1 MKRLALLA
9 VAAAT
14 VHAAPALAADDC
26 QFDVLLGGVW
36 GQSQHLHSSGT
47 PITDKFDLSGSA
59 AGAGFGCTW
68 ASRGHWATGFSADW
82 MHTAGKGQAQDKLP
96 FNPNFTSETQLDWI
110 ATLRLV
116 AGYQDGPGML
126 YVTAGGAASPL
137 RAKVCPIGATN
148 ASCAIQTQ
156 TLYGLVAG
164 FGAKWQ
170 LAKHW
175 SVKSELLFFGF
186 EKRDFLDP
194 PPAGFADRGGGL
206 EPELRLARVG
216 LSFHF

>member
-1 MKRLALLA
+1 MRALFAIALA
-9 VAAAT
+9 T
-14 VHAAPALAADDC
+14 IWITPARAADDC
-26 QFDVLLGGVW
+26 QFDLLLGGVW

-68 ASRGHWATGFSADW
+68 AARGRWKAGFSADW
-82 MHTAGKGQAQDKLP
+82 MHTTGKGHAQELP
-96 FNPNFTSETQLDWI
+96 PNTGFTSETEVEWVS
-110 ATLRLV
+110 TLRFV
-116 AGYQDGPGML
+116 AGYGEGPGVL
-126 YVTAGGAASPL
+126 YVTAGGAASPFK
-137 RAKVCPIGATN
+137 AKVCPTGGTN
-148 ASCAIQTQ
+148 ASCAIQSQ
-156 TLYGLVAG
+156 TLYGVVAG

-175 SVKSELLFFGF
+175 SVRSELLFFAF
-186 EKRDFLDP
+186 EKMPYLDP
-194 PPAGFADRGGGL
+194 PPPGFINRGGGL

>member
-1 MKRLALLA
+1 MKRLLA
-9 VAAAT
+9 FAIAVW
-14 VHAAPALAADDC
+14 VLPAFGADDC
-26 QFDVLLGGVW
+26 QLDLLAGGVF

-68 ASRGHWATGFSADW
+68 AARGRWVAGVSGDW
-82 MHTAGKGQAQDKLP
+82 MHTTGKGHSQELP
-96 FNPNFTSETQLDWI
+96 PNTNFTSETEVDWVG
-110 ATLRLV
+110 TLRFV
-116 AGYQDGPGML
+116 GGYQDGPGML
-126 YVTAGGAASPL
+126 YVTAGGAASAIK
-137 RAKVCPIGATN
+137 AKVCPTGGTN
-148 ASCAIQTQ
+148 ASCAIQSQ

-170 LAKHW
+170 FAKHW
-175 SVKSELLFFGF
+175 SVRSELLFFGF
-186 EKRDFLDP
+186 EKMPYLDP
-194 PPAGFADRGGGL
+194 PPPGFVNRGGGL

>member
-47 PITDKFDLSGSA
+47 PLTDKFDLSGSA

-68 ASRGHWATGFSADW
+68 AARGRWKAGFSADW
-82 MHTAGKGQAQDKLP
+82 MRTTGKGHAQELP
-96 FNPNFTSETQLDWI
+96 PNTGFTSETEVEWVS
-110 ATLRLV
+110 TLRFV
-116 AGYQDGPGML
+116 AGYGEGPGVL
-126 YVTAGGAASPL
+126 YVTAGGAASPIK
-137 RAKVCPIGATN
+137 AKVCPTGASN
-148 ASCAIQTQ
+148 VSCAIQSQ

-164 FGAKWQ
+164 FGAQWQ
-170 LAKHW
+170 FAKHW
-175 SVKSELLFFGF
+175 SARSELLFFGF
-186 EKRDFLDP
+186 EKRPYLDP
-194 PPAGFADRGGGL
+194 PPPGFVDRGGGL